1 MNGIKATALIVLLAL
16 SGSAPAS
23 HAQSPNGP
31 RAIDARRMAA
41 AGVRVLEGR
50 YVRVLTDLPSS
61 AAVDELP
68 ALFDAAV
75 PKWAAYFGMKE
86 SEVRGRWTAFV
97 VQDRERFAALGLMP
111 KERPEFPN
119 GFARDYEF
127 WLVEQPSDYYRR
139 HLFLH
144 EGTHAFMQSQL
155 GGAGAG
161 WYKEGMAELLG
172 THSWRDGQLELGVFP
187 ATKEDV
193 PMWGRIKLVRDAFDA
208 GKAWPLEAVLAI
220 DKGRSMTTEH
230 YAWTWALAALLDGH
244 PQFRERFRGL
254 KEHVANEAFNDRF
267 REAFAKDWEDL
278 RVEWEAFVA
287 ETDYGYDI
295 PRLAMTH
302 GSATAVGA
310 QPRSVKVAADRGWQS
325 TGWLLRRGEAYQVTA
340 QGRIQIADD
349 GKPWPCEPGG
359 VTIEY
364 HRGRPL
370 GALLG
375 SLRLVAKGDAKDDP
389 SFGQPMMIGLGAT
402 VRPTRDAVL
411 YLRVND
417 SPAKLADNRGE
428 IVVKIERESHQLAPG
443 Q

>member
-1 MNGIKATALIVLLAL
+1 MVRSWLIFAAWVYAAACLAQ
-16 SGSAPAS
+16 GAAPR
-23 HAQSPNGP
+23 Q
-31 RAIDARRMAA
+31 IDARRVAA

-86 SEVRGRWTAFV
+86 NEVRGHWLGFV
-97 VQDRERFAALGLMP
+97 IEDRERFAALGMMP
-111 KERPEFPN
+111 EEKPDFPN

-127 WLVEQPSDYYRR
+127 WLVEQPNDYYRR

-172 THSWRDGQLELGVFP
+172 THSWRDRRLELGVFP
-187 ATKEDV
+187 AKKEDV
-193 PMWGRIKLVRDAFDA
+193 PMWGRIKLVRDAFEA

-244 PQFRERFRGL
+244 PQFRERFRAL
-254 KEHVANEAFNDRF
+254 KEHVADEAFNERF
-267 REAFAKDWEDL
+267 REVFAEDWEDL
-278 RVEWEAFVA
+278 MAEWEAFVA
-287 ETDYGYDI
+287 EIDYGYDI
-295 PRLAMTH
+295 PRMAMTH
-302 GSATAVGA
+302 RSATDVGA
-310 QPRSVKVAADRGWQS
+310 KTQAGDVAADRGWQS
-325 TGWLLRRGEAYQVTA
+325 TGWLLRGGEAYRVTA
-340 QGRIQIADD
+340 SGRFQIADD

-375 SLRLVAKGDAKDDP
+375 ALRPAENGGAANDP
-389 SFGQPMMIGLGAT
+389 SFARPMMIGLGAT
-402 VRPTRDAVL
+402 VRPTRDAVF
-411 YLRVND
+411 YVRVND
-417 SPAKLADNRGE
+417 SPGKLGDNRGE
-428 IVVKIERESHQLAPG
+428 VVVRLEREALQLTPG